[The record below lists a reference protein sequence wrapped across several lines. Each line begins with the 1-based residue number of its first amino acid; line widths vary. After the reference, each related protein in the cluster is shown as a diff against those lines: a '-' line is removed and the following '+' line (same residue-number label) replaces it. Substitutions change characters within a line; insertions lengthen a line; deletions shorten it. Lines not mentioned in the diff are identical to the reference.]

1 MKPKLVLYNSEVGI
15 LWFADK
21 AEGFQ
26 LPESMQYMYKG
37 KLITEG
43 VNVTFSNGKTMAYR
57 LKYPLTVK
65 NFDECVRFK
74 HLTEEF
80 DLINK
85 NFEIIRTKKTNS
97 LIELPIEAKGLSQ
110 KFTNVEFILDTKTKT
125 TIFTALIS

>member
-1 MKPKLVLYNSEVGI
+1 
-15 LWFADK
+15 
-21 AEGFQ
+21 
-26 LPESMQYMYKG
+26 MYKG

-43 VNVTFSNGKTMAYR
+43 VNVTFSNGTELAYR

-65 NFDECVRFK
+65 NFDECTRFK